1 MRALTILLEEPIRFR
16 LKAQAE
22 KHGCTVEDEV
32 KSILKKSLTT
42 EPHPQGLGTRI
53 YQRFRKIGGVEL
65 DIPSR
70 SLPRL
75 LKTQQER
82 DAS

>member
-1 MRALTILLEEPIRFR
+1 MGALTILLEEPIRFR
-16 LKAQAE
+16 LKLQADR
-22 KHGCTVEDEV
+22 HGCTVEDEAR
-32 KSILKKSLTT
+32 SILEKYLAT
-42 EPHPQGLGTRI
+42 EAHPQGLGSRI
-53 YQRFRKIGGVEL
+53 CQRFRKIGGVEL

-75 LKTQQER
+75 LKTQQES